1 MPAFF
6 TPWLKRA
13 GYLDQLWVRIGHVG
27 SRPISE
33 ADDWGQQGWDVFAP
47 NLEIYGFDADP
58 DACEAANTAVAEK
71 GIPWPE
77 IHVPLVLS
85 DRCDTQTLYITQ
97 DPMCSS
103 LYPPNEPFLTRF
115 QVEMEMMKGVATVE
129 VETTTLDVFCQE
141 QNLPGFDYLRTDVQ
155 GADLDV
161 LRGAARILA
170 EHLLVVEME
179 VIFSPLYLG
188 QPLFADVDT
197 FLRQQGFTLF
207 QLSLHVGATR
217 RLFPVVNNPMVYRG
231 QKLWGD
237 AVYVRDVLDPATSE
251 PWRSPERIFKLAC
264 LMDVRG
270 YWDYAAE
277 LLVHLIENHRW
288 PLQDLLL
295 QAIQEQIP
303 AEAQA
308 QIPLVEYLH
317 KALAHT

>member
-1 MPAFF
+1 MREPVTMPAFF

-231 QKLWGD
+231 QKTLGRCG
-237 AVYVRDVLDPATSE
+237 VCPGCIGPRHIRTL
-251 PWRSPERIFKLAC
+251 
-264 LMDVRG
+264 
-270 YWDYAAE
+270 
-277 LLVHLIENHRW
+277 
-288 PLQDLLL
+288 
-295 QAIQEQIP
+295 
-303 AEAQA
+303 
-308 QIPLVEYLH
+308 
-317 KALAHT
+317 ALAGTDFQIGLPNGCQGLLGL